1 MSIELDPSRLPDEEV
16 TRLMKM
22 LNNKQLYK
30 DPSSTT
36 IDSISNCLCIQ
47 PFKTLSSYNYWI
59 QKNLILISETDECIY
74 ISGCNIIV
82 ENISTKVQEIIP
94 LTHKCYVT
102 SLTYVKTTI
111 NERIIFIGEKL
122 FPDEKKIISGGFEIF
137 HLENKNK
144 KLALD
149 LSAYVDYN
157 CYVYDIIAGNNNET
171 CVIILKNLNNN
182 INEVKLFFYNYAT
195 FSLIDIEDI
204 KYNLT
209 NICIN
214 PTRENQYLLYA
225 PNYCAI
231 WDFNNSKVQLLLYH
245 EFYNDNKN
253 DIVNAT
259 FIRAEE
265 KEGIALSF
273 RNEWIE
279 IYMKNNEEDEQINGI
294 KYILFFKFDLLSLF
308 LNKNVDN
315 LNLSNNEQDADSN
328 QAFIDNFIIPETDE
342 FLSPKIDMNKIT
354 VNSSE
359 NFSKFIICRKNLIL
373 FFLQKSQIVIT
384 FEFIEENSESKI
396 KVINIDQLN
405 HKIMEN
411 SYIDVDD
418 ELTKM
423 IIINGE
429 FDEKYGLKQSSDLMM
444 SGGDKNSES
453 NTFSL
458 NEICLNYF
466 KYKINYINQVPYF
479 EFENKLLENTALGYP
494 VKFLVTSNSPR
505 ILLVNNGFENQDL
518 FLYRQKIFSNLS
530 SYLKQKNFESS
541 SQSHI
546 QLKHDYYQ
554 ENCSFEEFYHK
565 KLDDKPLSICFSPQ
579 GKSFFISYKDCGYLY
594 IILEREIK
602 EVFKIAMYCRSC
614 TFDETGTY
622 LAFGTSEF
630 DNEYNINILNLS
642 CYEYE
647 YMITKVPQPTKL
659 LFVDGGRSLIAQF
672 NDNSTNLLGWALN
685 WEHRLIEN
693 YTLSQKDK
701 SEKDEKNSQII
712 LKISDFSGNIVDF
725 GYDHSLGMCIIT
737 SHDKRERIY
746 WAVKDEKHWEFNSDV
761 VYSKLLI
768 IKKFDSIIF
777 GTSEGT
783 LRACIWPIQN
793 MLKDMMI
800 DHPEYIETKVH
811 NSKITSLCVSEDLEF
826 LYTSAEDGSVFVSSI
841 SAVSNDVPLELKN
854 FYYFDINNVLPKKI
868 FFSADEIIYIT
879 DNIYQ
884 NKVDALKKKKS
895 AIQGMISEFQSRKE
909 KINQNNATDLEN
921 QRTKL
926 TEMLDQKIKEVKD
939 KENEKEKETKKLKDE
954 REQQFKK
961 LKEDLFDMKKKFKI
975 KKEKKQNETTK
986 LINCIKFAKEKFE
999 QKKLE
1004 IENLRRK
1011 TNNNITACLENIHT
1025 ILKDKKNE
1033 IDKMVRDRTKK
1044 FEVECEKNEDLY
1056 ETEIRQKEAK
1066 FKQSLEEFEEQ
1077 KKETDNEIM
1086 KKNKDNKNYDEKI
1099 NEWENHLKELKIN
1112 NEELMETYIFN
1123 TLKLNQMNQLLTDN
1137 ENKISIK
1144 EKIVKEKRLVNDR
1157 LEQLRF
1163 VLEYQIKNL
1172 ILEKTPI
1179 EEQIKNFESLHSDF
1193 YKRFNLLYTELLNIG
1208 ELIENNQKCIDT
1220 YRDELSETKKSLYRL
1235 KNLYKSIDVA
1245 LNSILKNKLDTKKDI
1260 IDQIFQV
1267 YQTYLYTFNDN
1278 KKQTKYISTEMKL
1291 QTQNIEKEIYNQK
1304 NNVLKELIDKRAERR
1319 RIIIEKEEM
1328 MKDIRLDNQLL
1339 IQECS
1344 NIRENLEDILKNIND
1359 IEKKFIELTN
1369 NNTFLSDKSN
1379 QAQVQDIQGRIKIA
1393 KNKVLLNDEDKIRVG
1408 KMNKND
1414 KLPPIKKNKL
1424 IPIVGGDNID
1434 ILNAEELLKKQKM
1447 NTEELMKQQR
1457 ELEAMQKKYKEFVGE
1472 QQINNDGNRSQGNIS
1487 ESNLGKKLENGRVIT
1502 IKSNKY
1508 YDVKEGD
1515 IKK

>member
-1 MSIELDPSRLPDEEV
+1 MSTEPDLSRLTDEEV

-36 IDSISNCLCIQ
+36 ADSISNCLSIQ
-47 PFKTLSSYNYWI
+47 PFKTLSSYNNWI

-74 ISGCNIIV
+74 VSGCNVII
-82 ENISTKVQEIIP
+82 EKIKTKVQEIIP
-94 LTHKCYVT
+94 LAHKCYVT
-102 SLTYVKTTI
+102 SLTYVKTTS
-111 NERIIFIGEKL
+111 NERIIFVGEKL
-122 FPDEKKIISGGFEIF
+122 FPDENKIISGGFEIF
-137 HLENKNK
+137 HLENRNK

-149 LSAYVDYN
+149 LSAYVEYN

-182 INEVKLFFYNYAT
+182 LNEVKLFFYNYIT

-204 KYNLT
+204 KFNLT
-209 NICIN
+209 SICIN

-225 PNYCAI
+225 PNYCGI
-231 WDFNNSKVQLLLYH
+231 WDFHNSKVQLILYN
-245 EFYNDNKN
+245 EFYNDNRN
-253 DIVNAT
+253 DILCAT
-259 FIRAEE
+259 FLRAEE
-265 KEGIALSF
+265 REGVALSF
-273 RNEWIE
+273 KNEWIE
-279 IYMKNNEEDEQINGI
+279 IYIRNTEEEQISGI
-294 KYILFFKFDLLSLF
+294 KYILFFRFDILSF
-308 LNKNVDN
+308 FINKNLNN
-315 LNLSNNEQDADSN
+315 LNLSNGEQDSAN
-328 QAFIDNFIIPETDE
+328 GEAFLDNYIQPETEDYI
-342 FLSPKIDMNKIT
+342 SPNVDVNKMS
-354 VNSSE
+354 VNSSD
-359 NFSKFIICRKNLIL
+359 NFAKFIICRKNLVLL
-373 FFLQKSQIVIT
+373 FLNKTQLVIS
-384 FEFIEENSESKI
+384 FEITEENSEPKI
-396 KVINIDQLN
+396 KVNYIDLLA
-405 HKIMEN
+405 HKILEN
-411 SYIDVDD
+411 CHIDIND

-423 IIINGE
+423 VMINGE
-429 FDEKYGLKQSSDLMM
+429 LDEKYGMKQSGDMM
-444 SGGDKNSES
+444 TSGDKKNE
-453 NTFSL
+453 NIFTL
-458 NEICLNYF
+458 NEISLNYY
-466 KYKINYINQVPYF
+466 KYKINDKDGIPYF
-479 EFENKLLENTALGYP
+479 EFENKLLENRALGYP

-505 ILLVNNGFENQDL
+505 IVLVNNGFENQDL
-518 FLYRQKIFSNLS
+518 FLYRQKLFSNLNN
-530 SYLKQKNFESS
+530 YLKQKNFESS
-541 SQSHI
+541 SQSHV
-546 QLKHDYYQ
+546 QYKHDYYQ

-579 GKSFFISYKDCGYLY
+579 GKAFFISYKDCGYLY
-594 IILEREIK
+594 TILEREIK

-630 DNEYNINILNLS
+630 DNEYNINILNLA
-642 CYEYE
+642 CYEYD

-659 LFVDGGRSLIAQF
+659 IFVDGGRSLIAQF
-672 NDNSTNLLGWALN
+672 NDNSTNILGWSLN

-693 YTLSQKDK
+693 FTLSQKDK
-701 SEKDEKNSQII
+701 SERDEKNSQII

-737 SHDKRERIY
+737 SHDKRQRVY
-746 WAVKDEKHWEFNSDV
+746 WAIKDEKHWEFNSDL

-768 IKKFDSIIF
+768 IKKYDSIIF

-811 NSKITSLCVSEDLEF
+811 NARITSLCVSEDLEF
-826 LYTSAEDGSVFVSSI
+826 LYTSAEDGSIFVSSI
-841 SAVSNDVPLELKN
+841 SALSNDVPLELKN

-868 FFSADEIIYIT
+868 FFTADEIIYIT

-926 TEMLDQKIKEVKD
+926 TEMLDQKIREVKE

-961 LKEDLFDMKKKFKI
+961 LKEDLFDMKKKFKT

-1004 IENLRRK
+1004 IENLRKK

-1044 FEVECEKNEDLY
+1044 FEVECEKNENLY

-1099 NEWENHLKELKIN
+1099 NEWENHLKELKVN

-1369 NNTFLSDKSN
+1369 NNTFLSNKSN

-1414 KLPPIKKNKL
+1414 KLPPIKKKNL
-1424 IPIVGGDNID
+1424 IPITGGEDID

-1457 ELEAMQKKYKEFVGE
+1457 ELEAMQKRYKEFVGE
-1472 QQINNDGNRSQGNIS
+1472 QQIDERRTQGNITDNMAKKI
-1487 ESNLGKKLENGRVIT
+1487 ESGRIIT